1 MESLS
6 SGLERLNL
14 QAPGVVAFVPSSSD
28 HGWSIKLE
36 PIPRYLF
43 RVFDSTSPG
52 ESNDVWTKSKDA
64 VRHRPNAGI
73 DIFKRRD
80 RTQAAFSIWGHL
92 EWKGLQDDNLM
103 SWTSSLLFAI
113 QYIFYRHNSQRGQ
126 PSYTDIRICVLDTQ
140 KIAQGAFIR
149 DIDLI
154 EAFSPFDGGLRK
166 FARMRGGKN
175 YFGEYL
181 SQGAL
186 NIAGH
191 NTIVSAQDMINK
203 GLLLLRPEFKAS
215 VEDSGCGWAKNVVAM
230 YDMLEHDMAKPEPC
244 QTLQSVR
251 KALHIALLFGRN
263 HRSHVAMSLVAVVP
277 GQINAETIAQAFREA
292 DFPSE

>member
-6 SGLERLNL
+6 NALDRLDL
-14 QAPGVVAFVPSSSD
+14 QAPKVVTFVPSSSD
-28 HGWSIKLE
+28 HGWNIKLD
-36 PIPRYLF
+36 PIPQYLF

-52 ESNDVWTKSKDA
+52 ESNDIWIRSKVA
-64 VRHRPNAGI
+64 VRHRTDAEI

-80 RTQAAFSIWGHL
+80 RSQAAHSLWGHL
-92 EWKGLQDDNLM
+92 MWKGLQDDDLM

-113 QYIFYRHNSQRGQ
+113 QYIFYRHNSQRAR
-126 PSYTDIRICVLDTQ
+126 PSYMDIKICVLDTQ
-140 KIAQGAFIR
+140 KFAQGAFIR

-154 EAFSPFDGGLRK
+154 EVFAPFDEDLREV
-166 FARMRGGKN
+166 ARLRGGKH

-203 GLLLLRPEFKAS
+203 GLLLLRPEFSANLEKS
-215 VEDSGCGWAKNVVAM
+215 DCGWANDVVAM
-230 YDMLEHDMAKPEPC
+230 YDMLEQDLAKPKPC
-244 QTLQSVR
+244 QTLHSVR
-251 KALHIALLFGRN
+251 RALHVAQLFGRN
-263 HRSHVAMSLVAVVP
+263 HQLHVAMSLVAIVP
-277 GQINAETIAQAFREA
+277 GQIYPETIAQAFREA
-292 DFPSE
+292 DFSSE